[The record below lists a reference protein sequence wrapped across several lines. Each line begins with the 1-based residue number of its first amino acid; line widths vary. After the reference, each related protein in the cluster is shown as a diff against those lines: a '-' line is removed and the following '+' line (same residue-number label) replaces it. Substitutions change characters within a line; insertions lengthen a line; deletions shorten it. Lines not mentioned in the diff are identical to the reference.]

1 MAFSQNIKKTE
12 KIIRVVLGV
21 VLVPLGLSLTGLWQ
35 LLSIVAGI
43 SLVLTA
49 AVGYRPSKGLVL
61 KVFSRK

>member
-49 AVGYRPSKGLVL
+49 AVGY
-61 KVFSRK
+61 